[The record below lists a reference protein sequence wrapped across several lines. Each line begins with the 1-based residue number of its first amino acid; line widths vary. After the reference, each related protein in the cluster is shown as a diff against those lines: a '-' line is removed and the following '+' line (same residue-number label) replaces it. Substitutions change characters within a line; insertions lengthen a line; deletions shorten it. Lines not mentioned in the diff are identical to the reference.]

1 MKSLRIF
8 LLATL
13 ILVFFGLDNVEASKE
28 PEWSYATDY
37 FASSVAI
44 SSDGEYIVAG
54 SDDRNVYFF
63 DKDSRRPL
71 TGKFSTARCV
81 EAPHSAS
88 AGTSISPIVSFST
101 RV

>member
-63 DKDSRRPL
+63 DKDSSTPL
-71 TGKFSTARCV
+71 WNYETGDDVDSVA
-81 EAPHSAS
+81 
-88 AGTSISPIVSFST
+88 ISSDG
-101 RV
+101 